1 MKYYAG
7 IGSRETPK
15 NILMAGLGFTFLI
28 AVFTLSAA
36 PVYAQYDG
44 PPYGGPPM
52 WSRNRRDYEP
62 PPRRYGPQFGPCIY
76 YGDCGGP
83 KWGDPYDR
91 TPPGMPPFRLPP
103 PPSRRYGY

>member
-1 MKYYAG
+1 MKKLA
-7 IGSRETPK
+7 
-15 NILMAGLGFTFLI
+15 LI
-28 AVFTLSAA
+28 ALLALSAA
-36 PVYAQYDG
+36 PAYAQYDEYD